1 MAIAY
6 RTVKDL
12 KLNTPAVLRATRRHD
27 VVITLHGKP
36 VAILRRFTPAELEAT
51 VLLQSKGLRARLR
64 KALDRPS
71 PHRPRDLAGAARGG
85 ECRHSVIAARGMMC
99 ASPRTPRRSSAP
111 PARPNARSSSQDS
124 TR

>member
-1 MAIAY
+1 MAVEY

-64 KALDRPS
+64 KALEQVRS
-71 PHRPRDLAGAARGG
+71 GRAVSLEQLVAA
-85 ECRHSVIAARGMMC
+85 SAA
-99 ASPRTPRRSSAP
+99 
-111 PARPNARSSSQDS
+111 

>member
-1 MAIAY
+1 MAVAY

-12 KLNTPAVLRATRRHD
+12 KLHTPAVLRVTQRQD

-51 VLLQSKGLRARLR
+51 ILLQSKGLRTRLR
-64 KALDRPS
+64 KALEQ
-71 PHRPRDLAGAARGG
+71 ARTGR
-85 ECRHSVIAARGMMC
+85 EVSVDQLM
-99 ASPRTPRRSSAP
+99 ASTA
-111 PARPNARSSSQDS
+111 

>member
-1 MAIAY
+1 MAVAY

-12 KLNTPAVLRATRRHD
+12 KLHTPAVLRATRRQD

-64 KALDRPS
+64 KALEQVR
-71 PHRPRDLAGAARGG
+71 AGREVSVDQLVAA
-85 ECRHSVIAARGMMC
+85 SAA
-99 ASPRTPRRSSAP
+99 
-111 PARPNARSSSQDS
+111 

>member
-1 MAIAY
+1 MAMEY

-12 KLNTPAVLRATRRHD
+12 KLNTPEVLRATRRHD

-64 KALDRPS
+64 KALEQVRS
-71 PHRPRDLAGAARGG
+71 GREVSLEQLVAA
-85 ECRHSVIAARGMMC
+85 SAA
-99 ASPRTPRRSSAP
+99 
-111 PARPNARSSSQDS
+111 

>member
-1 MAIAY
+1 MAVAY

-12 KLNTPAVLRATRRHD
+12 KLNTPAVLRATRWHD

-51 VLLQSKGLRARLR
+51 VLLQSKGLRARLH
-64 KALDRPS
+64 KALEQVR
-71 PHRPRDLAGAARGG
+71 AGREVSLEQLVAA
-85 ECRHSVIAARGMMC
+85 
-99 ASPRTPRRSSAP
+99 SAT
-111 PARPNARSSSQDS
+111 

>member
-1 MAIAY
+1 MAVAY

-12 KLNTPAVLRATRRHD
+12 KLNTPAVLRAARRHD

-51 VLLQSKGLRARLR
+51 VLLQSKGLRARLS
-64 KALDRPS
+64 KALEQVR
-71 PHRPRDLAGAARGG
+71 AGHEVSLEQLVAA
-85 ECRHSVIAARGMMC
+85 
-99 ASPRTPRRSSAP
+99 SAV
-111 PARPNARSSSQDS
+111 